1 METIDVLIGVNTIL
15 LSVIAFFMR
24 NTYSEIKS
32 VRGDVK
38 IMADKQTEYIIK
50 QLIME
55 KEVSTNK
62 ESIEEVKKQLNEIQ
76 RSK

>member
-1 METIDVLIGVNTIL
+1 METIDVLLGVNTIL

-32 VRGDVK
+32 VRADVK
-38 IMADKQTEYIIK
+38 IVADKQTEYIIK

-62 ESIEEVKKQLNEIQ
+62 EDIEEVKKQLDEI
-76 RSK
+76 RRIK